1 MNRWPWPWKQRP
13 THGQSGANPTPPANV
28 PVNATGGVSSPS
40 SGQGATTPLPTPRS
54 ALLGHPGANQGV
66 SRGTGP
72 TSFVPTCPSC
82 SHPMVQNLVNLL
94 WECNNPACPNS
105 SGNGYQQL
113 LQQMQGMGAN
123 PWQQGI
129 QQYHPPTCPKCGW
142 TMAGV
147 TCSNPSCT
155 YVNPIV
161 NGTGTTGIKPS
172 KWMVKKG
179 SGDIV
184 DIKGRPPISPEQRDA
199 LDAWLMRNMDA
210 MRRLGIELP
219 PSWEEPDSEE

>member
-13 THGQSGANPTPPANV
+13 NQGQGGANPTPPANV

-66 SRGTGP
+66 SGGTGATP
-72 TSFVPTCPSC
+72 NTPTCTTC
-82 SHPMVQNLVNLL
+82 GRPMWQNLVNLQ
-94 WECNNPACPNS
+94 WECNNPQCP
-105 SGNGYQQL
+105 QQL
-113 LQQMQGMGAN
+113 IKQMQSQGYGIQN
-123 PWQQGI
+123 PFQQGM
-129 QQYHPPTCPKCGW
+129 YTHPPTCPRCGW
-142 TMAGV
+142 TMAG
-147 TCSNPSCT
+147 TMCSNMTCT
-155 YVNPIV
+155 YINPVV
-161 NGTGTTGIKPS
+161 NGTGTSGIKPS

-184 DIKGRPPISPEQRDA
+184 DSKGRAPISPEQRDA

-219 PSWEEPDSEE
+219 PEWGEEDGKEG